1 VRRAALIA
9 AIVAVADQLTKLL
22 VMALM
27 AEGQARTIIP
37 GLFNL
42 VHWHNSGA
50 AWGLF
55 QNYNIVLTIVSA
67 LTVVAM
73 YFFRHSLL
81 LDHPVC
87 QVALGLITGGIIG
100 NLIDRVRLKC
110 VVDFLDFYINGHH
123 WPAFNV
129 ADSAICVGVGLY
141 LLGSWLSERAAERR
155 QSVS

>member
-1 VRRAALIA
+1 MRRAALIA
-9 AIVAVADQLTKLL
+9 AIVAIADQLTKL
-22 VMALM
+22 VVIALM
-27 AEGQARTIIP
+27 PEGQSRPIIV

-50 AWGLF
+50 AWGIF
-55 QNYNIVLTIVSA
+55 QNYNIVLAVVSA
-67 LTVVAM
+67 LTIVAM

-87 QVALGLITGGIIG
+87 QVALGLITGGIVG

-110 VVDFLDFYINGHH
+110 VVDFLDFHIDKHH

-141 LLGSWLSERAAERR
+141 LLGSWLSERAAEKV
-155 QSVS
+155 QSA